1 MEPLVIAV
9 PVPDGIDSQH
19 GIGNKPSL
27 GQHCSKEQL
36 QKSRHR
42 TFWESLS
49 QKCDS
54 IEQGSGDMTV
64 SLVVH
69 SGLLRECFLSRGR
82 ALLTPNINYVRRARP
97 IPWVR
102 CQAFF
107 C

>member
-54 IEQGSGDMTV
+54 IKQGSGDMAV

-69 SGLLRECFLSRGR
+69 SGLLRENVFLSRGR
-82 ALLTPNINYVRRARP
+82 AGIFFKIKYKKIARRERERR
-97 IPWVR
+97 VG
-102 CQAFF
+102 
-107 C
+107 